1 MSRELKLTR
10 AQELR
15 LIKLGI
21 ETLLDKIYTNT
32 PPKTRNYKPWNK
44 GLKGTGAHKWSAE
57 QHKKFAA
64 TMKKKW
70 AEKKAAKK

>member
-44 GLKGTGAHKWSAE
+44 GKKGSHKWSPE

-70 AEKKAAKK
+70 AEKQAAKK